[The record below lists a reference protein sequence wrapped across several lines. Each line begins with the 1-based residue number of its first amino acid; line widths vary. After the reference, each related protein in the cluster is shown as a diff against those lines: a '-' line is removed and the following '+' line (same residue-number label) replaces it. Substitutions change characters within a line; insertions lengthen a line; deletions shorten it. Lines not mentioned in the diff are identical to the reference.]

1 MAYVPKYW
9 NNWNLGTKRDSVEFN
24 LWRKNRFSSAS
35 TSTTDLTSSNINSSI
50 NSSINSCTNSNS
62 KKTRKTPVLPKYSI
76 EPCPLRRVLSFPL
89 LSSQLKKKPKT
100 IPCVDL
106 TNFKMFVIKKYRYKD
121 KKKRSFVP
129 P

>member
-35 TSTTDLTSSNINSSI
+35 TSTTDLTSSTIKSD
-50 NSSINSCTNSNS
+50 
-62 KKTRKTPVLPKYSI
+62 KKTRKTPVLPRYSI

-89 LSSQLKKKPKT
+89 LSSQLKKKTET

-106 TNFKMFVIKKYRYKD
+106 SNFKMFVIKKYRYKD
-121 KKKRSFVP
+121 KKKRSLAS
-129 P
+129 

>member
-1 MAYVPKYW
+1 MASVPKYW

-35 TSTTDLTSSNINSSI
+35 TSTTDLTSSAVK
-50 NSSINSCTNSNS
+50 T
-62 KKTRKTPVLPKYSI
+62 KKVPILPRYSI

-89 LSSQLKKKPKT
+89 LSSQLKKKTKT

-106 TNFKMFVIKKYRYKD
+106 SNFKMFVIKKYRYKD
-121 KKKRSFVP
+121 KKKHSFAS
-129 P
+129 